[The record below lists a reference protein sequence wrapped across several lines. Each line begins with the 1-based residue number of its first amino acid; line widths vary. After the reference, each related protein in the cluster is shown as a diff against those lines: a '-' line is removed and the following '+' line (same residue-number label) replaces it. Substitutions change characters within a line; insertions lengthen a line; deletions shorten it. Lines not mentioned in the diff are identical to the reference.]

1 MQNNL
6 EPKDE
11 SKSPAKSG
19 AGYIFGGFIAACY
32 FMLFCFPISLLFG
45 LRDGTPL
52 LQTIVNDVICFFVL
66 WGLCAYIGH
75 GWKKM
80 LEEVNK
86 PRSDDERG
94 GARSDDDGEAKG

>member
-6 EPKDE
+6 EPKN
-11 SKSPAKSG
+11 G
-19 AGYIFGGFIAACY
+19 HILGGFLAACY

-52 LQTIVNDVICFFVL
+52 LQTIINDVICFFVL
-66 WGLCAYIGH
+66 WGFCAYIGH
-75 GWKKM
+75 SWKKM

-86 PRSDDERG
+86 PRSEDERG
-94 GARSDDDGEAKG
+94 ERSDGWKAGRSDEEHKG